1 MNNTLEIKHLEKNFG
16 KKKILTDVSFTV
28 TKGHIVGLVG
38 ANGAGKTTIMK
49 AILGLVGFSNG
60 TITINGESV
69 SLNKHQA
76 LSKVGALIENPGIY
90 PYLTGWDHLR
100 LFAEKNITKSMM
112 TELVSALKMDKYIH
126 QKAKGY
132 SLGMKQKLGIALAF
146 LNNPDFVILD
156 EPMNGLDPQATFDL
170 RQLITTK
177 ANEGTTFLI
186 SSHILGELE
195 KLAKDLVIIDRGQ
208 IIKQTTTDELLS
220 TGEKYFVFGQLQA
233 ESSKWQFRA
242 ETAQEDLERV
252 KQQLVAVN
260 QQYEHRLQ
268 SDQVDLAQHQELV
281 QQARQA
287 KLTKWLHPFKNRQ
300 KETKHVSQS

>member
-1 MNNTLEIKHLEKNFG
+1 MNNTLEIQHLEKSFG
-16 KKKILTDVSFTV
+16 NKKILTDVSFTV
-28 TKGHIVGLVG
+28 SQGHIVGLVG

-49 AILGLVGFSNG
+49 AILGLISFSNG
-60 TITINGESV
+60 TITVNGQSV

-100 LFAEKNITKSMM
+100 LFAENSTTNSMM
-112 TELVSALKMDKYIH
+112 MDLVSVLKMEKYIH

-170 RQLITTK
+170 RQLIISK

-195 KLAKDLVIIDRGQ
+195 KLAKDLVIIDRGE
-208 IIKQTTTDELLS
+208 IIEQTTTAELLTAGERYIIFQTSDDDKARQLLLDNNFKLKDNLSISVSNKDS
-220 TGEKYFVFGQLQA
+220 TTMTSVLRLLIHNDIDVLDVQHKDN
-233 ESSKWQFRA
+233 
-242 ETAQEDLERV
+242 DLEV
-252 KQQLVAVN
+252 SLL
-260 QQYEHRLQ
+260 ELLQ
-268 SDQVDLAQHQELV
+268 HGEEG
-281 QQARQA
+281 A
-287 KLTKWLHPFKNRQ
+287 K
-300 KETKHVSQS
+300 

>member
-1 MNNTLEIKHLEKNFG
+1 MANTLEIKHLEKNFG

-112 TELVSALKMDKYIH
+112 IELVSALKMDKYIH

-220 TGEKYFVFGQLQA
+220 AGEKYFVLQTSDDDRAQQLLLDHNFNLKEDISILVPNIDNNSLANALKVLINNNIDVLDVQH
-233 ESSKWQFRA
+233 KDN
-242 ETAQEDLERV
+242 DLEVSLLELLQHGEEGV
-252 KQQLVAVN
+252 K
-260 QQYEHRLQ
+260 
-268 SDQVDLAQHQELV
+268 
-281 QQARQA
+281 
-287 KLTKWLHPFKNRQ
+287 
-300 KETKHVSQS
+300 

>member
-1 MNNTLEIKHLEKNFG
+1 MTNTLEIQHLEKSFG
-16 KKKILTDVSFTV
+16 NKKILKDVSFTV
-28 TKGHIVGLVG
+28 SQGHIVGLVG

-49 AILGLVGFSNG
+49 AVLGLISFSNG
-60 TITINGESV
+60 SIKINGESV

-100 LFAEKNITKSMM
+100 LFAEKNITNSMM
-112 TELVSALKMDKYIH
+112 MDLVSVLKMEKYIH

-170 RQLITTK
+170 RQLIITK

-195 KLAKDLVIIDRGQ
+195 KLAKDLVIIDRGE
-208 IIKQTTTDELLS
+208 IIEQTTTAELLNA
-220 TGEKYFVFGQLQA
+220 GEKYIIFQTNDDDKARQLLLDNNFKLQDNLSISLLNKDNNTMA
-233 ESSKWQFRA
+233 NVLRLLVNNDIDVLDVQHKDN
-242 ETAQEDLERV
+242 DLEV
-252 KQQLVAVN
+252 SLL
-260 QQYEHRLQ
+260 ELLQ
-268 SDQVDLAQHQELV
+268 HGEEG
-281 QQARQA
+281 A
-287 KLTKWLHPFKNRQ
+287 K
-300 KETKHVSQS
+300 

>member
-220 TGEKYFVFGQLQA
+220 TGEKYFVLQTSDDDRAQQLLLDHNFNLKEDISILVPNIDNNSLANALKVLINNNIDVLDVQH
-233 ESSKWQFRA
+233 KDN
-242 ETAQEDLERV
+242 DLEVSLLELLQHGEEGV
-252 KQQLVAVN
+252 K
-260 QQYEHRLQ
+260 
-268 SDQVDLAQHQELV
+268 
-281 QQARQA
+281 
-287 KLTKWLHPFKNRQ
+287 
-300 KETKHVSQS
+300 

>member
-16 KKKILTDVSFTV
+16 KKKILTDISFTV

-208 IIKQTTTDELLS
+208 IIKQTTTYELLS
-220 TGEKYFVFGQLQA
+220 TGEKYFVLQTSDDDRAQQLLLDHNFNLKEDISILVPNIDNNSLANALKVLINNNIDVLDVQH
-233 ESSKWQFRA
+233 KDN
-242 ETAQEDLERV
+242 DLEVSLLELLQHGEEGV
-252 KQQLVAVN
+252 K
-260 QQYEHRLQ
+260 
-268 SDQVDLAQHQELV
+268 
-281 QQARQA
+281 
-287 KLTKWLHPFKNRQ
+287 
-300 KETKHVSQS
+300 